1 MSRCFARSERE
12 NMVRRLA
19 FGENERGF
27 RDLLVVAFLK
37 VVSCW
42 TAEELGAIDTQDLL
56 TKTGEADSEAAIA
69 MMKLLLDT
77 VEDNV
82 QERHDADQVL
92 GWDIDGLLRVPT
104 VQEPLAAENRRLLG
118 PADLPMCL
126 LGH

>member
-19 FGENERGF
+19 FGENERDF

-82 QERHDADQVL
+82 QERHDADQLL
-92 GWDIDGLLRVPT
+92 GWDIDGLLREPT